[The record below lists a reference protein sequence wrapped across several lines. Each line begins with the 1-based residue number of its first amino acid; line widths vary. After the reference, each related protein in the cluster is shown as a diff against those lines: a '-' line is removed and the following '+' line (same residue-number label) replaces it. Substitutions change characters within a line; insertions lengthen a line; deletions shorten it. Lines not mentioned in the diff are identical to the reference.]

1 MMFSKYIS
9 GLMLNLA
16 YPPEIKKDKNA
27 WQVVLTFEDEES
39 MIDFFRE
46 VYKKG
51 VRQGEDLGKL
61 QERSKKT

>member
-9 GLMLNLA
+9 GLMQNIA
-16 YPPEIKKDKNA
+16 YPPEVKKDIYTG
-27 WQVVLTFEDEES
+27 QVALTFKDEES
-39 MIDFFRE
+39 MIDFFKE

-61 QERSKKT
+61 QERSKKK